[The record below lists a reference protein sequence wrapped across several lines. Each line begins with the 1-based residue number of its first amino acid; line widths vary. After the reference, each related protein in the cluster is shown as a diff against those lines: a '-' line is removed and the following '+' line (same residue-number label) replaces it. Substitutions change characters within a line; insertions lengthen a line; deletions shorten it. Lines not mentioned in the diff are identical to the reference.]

1 MPVSVLRRAASRFGD
16 ALFVVVHELRRNPA
30 ELKNHPPERDVS
42 HIVGSLSGFQ
52 QRKQQRKVPEGQL
65 DGWTRDENGA
75 PLTTGTPFDLVRPE
89 SRLIIGVRLR
99 SRRPPRCPFGGSRER
114 RPLRQ

>member
-42 HIVGSLSGFQ
+42 HIVESLSGFQ

-75 PLTTGTPFDLVRPE
+75 PLAAGTPSDSLLFGWPE
-89 SRLIIGVRLR
+89 GGPEIKTRLR
-99 SRRPPRCPFGGSRER
+99 SRRPPRWPF
-114 RPLRQ
+114 